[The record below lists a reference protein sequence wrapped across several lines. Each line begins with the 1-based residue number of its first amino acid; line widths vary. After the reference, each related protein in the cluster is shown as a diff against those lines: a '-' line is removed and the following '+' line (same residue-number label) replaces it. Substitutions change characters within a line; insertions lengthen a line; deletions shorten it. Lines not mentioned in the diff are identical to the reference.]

1 MTDGERI
8 VALPR
13 RQQHAPP
20 QPCKTLQAFARLPR
34 RQQAGVTALL
44 STQTVR
50 DAAGALGINEA
61 TLYRWLTMPAFQA
74 GYREAR
80 YVVMDAALAELQK
93 ACTKAAQTLVDLLED
108 AQGPTV
114 VRLRAAQVVLDTAL
128 KSRTVDE
135 LEARIAA
142 LEAVADR
149 EETPQGR
156 RA

>member
-1 MTDGERI
+1 MHKRKRI
-8 VALPR
+8 VGLPR

-34 RQQAGVTALL
+34 RQQAGITALL
-44 STQTVR
+44 SAETVR
-50 DAAGALGINEA
+50 AAAGAIGINEA
-61 TLYRWLTMPAFQA
+61 TLYRWLAMPAFQRA
-74 GYREAR
+74 YQEVR
-80 YVVMDAALAELQK
+80 YLAMDAALARLPP
-93 ACTKAAQTLVDLLED
+93 ACTKAAETMITLLED
-108 AQGPTV
+108 AQVPAF
-114 VRLRAAQVVLDTAL
+114 VRLKAAQAILDMAL